1 MLALFSLRCKSLKA
15 LESMLLN
22 LMFLEFVLIAKLDL
36 CLASVTS
43 PAQDS
48 LGDILS
54 LPNAKA
60 DTEPL
65 EDQAG

>member
-1 MLALFSLRCKSLKA
+1 MHAF
-15 LESMLLN
+15 ESVFLLIIYWASN
-22 LMFLEFVLIAKLDL
+22 LDLIAPV
-36 CLASVTS
+36 AS

-60 DTEPL
+60 DAEPL
-65 EDQAG
+65 KDQAG